1 MSKIKSKFIKSHSS
15 DELILYILLA
25 TGVLTLISNFWLF
38 NTVFLFSCWWV
49 ISRTI
54 KRDFFNTVI
63 SGMVLGFAISST
75 AIITASALFW
85 LFGNPLTLIQL
96 GVVGNILVIAFLYF
110 DQGYRPPATL
120 SRERIKLFDRTDIL
134 VLAVVITFLSA
145 YLYSSRTPGGFSVK
159 VDAVRNTTKA
169 LDDQNHFTMFTDTLR
184 ANDGLEIGKYSA
196 YKPNSLL
203 SVYPKGIHTVS
214 GVFAESIRPLWARGN
229 RNAPGTLDELY
240 IYALLKLVFYLVTIF
255 TLTRFT
261 LEICQRLARHNKQV
275 LLTGALTAL
284 VCAYIVLIY
293 MTPLYMD
300 GAFSFIPT
308 FLFSALF
315 LLFCGMQNRPRY
327 SYALLGLFAASSTLT
342 WTIAGIPL
350 FLVIGILIAMEVL
363 FVKKRNIRDAS
374 IIIASVAVTGIAG
387 LVQVYVQ
394 AAGNVAVLNVNTAG
408 GFFSIPILLPLVSV
422 SFLVYATQRVLSND
436 PFVRQTI
443 RFALLMLMLFFLV
456 CAGISLQNL
465 NQTGEVQYYFIKLLY
480 LPFVMSALL
489 AASYMAIALASGPD
503 SGNVKSEEIPYH
515 ILNVVV
521 PKLATLILILSV
533 LFIAFPPNLG
543 VVDYYMKG
551 SRSLSKHTAF
561 LLMDELSRVS
571 YDNSKAVF
579 ILSDTVPITENIMVN
594 HAINASSQGNLCQGA
609 IFDALYAQKNLS
621 IFNDTTIKE
630 CVKYKAKNI
639 RIVTDSNIFDELPT
653 KYKGSDVS
661 IEVVHK

>member
-1 MSKIKSKFIKSHSS
+1 
-15 DELILYILLA
+15 
-25 TGVLTLISNFWLF
+25 
-38 NTVFLFSCWWV
+38 
-49 ISRTI
+49 
-54 KRDFFNTVI
+54 
-63 SGMVLGFAISST
+63 
-75 AIITASALFW
+75 
-85 LFGNPLTLIQL
+85 
-96 GVVGNILVIAFLYF
+96 
-110 DQGYRPPATL
+110 
-120 SRERIKLFDRTDIL
+120 
-134 VLAVVITFLSA
+134 
-145 YLYSSRTPGGFSVK
+145 
-159 VDAVRNTTKA
+159 
-169 LDDQNHFTMFTDTLR
+169 
-184 ANDGLEIGKYSA
+184 
-196 YKPNSLL
+196 
-203 SVYPKGIHTVS
+203 
-214 GVFAESIRPLWARGN
+214 
-229 RNAPGTLDELY
+229 
-240 IYALLKLVFYLVTIF
+240 
-255 TLTRFT
+255 
-261 LEICQRLARHNKQV
+261 
-275 LLTGALTAL
+275 
-284 VCAYIVLIY
+284 